1 MIKITD
7 IEVGYRGGP
16 NLIYALK
23 IENISQQ
30 SRRKVRGMCC
40 EKHLT
45 CIAGLRDGGRG
56 HGQAVQVSSR
66 SWKLKETDAPL
77 GPLKE
82 LCPANTLILA

>member
-30 SRRKVRGMCC
+30 SQRK
-40 EKHLT
+40 KWL
-45 CIAGLRDGGRG
+45 
-56 HGQAVQVSSR
+56 
-66 SWKLKETDAPL
+66 
-77 GPLKE
+77 
-82 LCPANTLILA
+82 